1 MARPSQSSAA
11 VGRVALLDGRTRVIS
26 VFRNGG
32 WERVRGRRWF
42 TPTTV
47 QSLRAEDVRTVV
59 LRRGF
64 RRAQMPLSW
73 VAEWQLRQRPGQDT
87 RDPGTPA
94 TRGDELPAGE
104 PQ

>member
-1 MARPSQSSAA
+1 MHASQSTTA
-11 VGRVALLDGRTRVIS
+11 VGRVARLDGRTRVVA
-26 VFRNGG
+26 VFRDGR

-47 QSLRAEDVRTVV
+47 QHLKDQDVRTVV

-73 VAEWQLRQRPGQDT
+73 VAEWRIRHRLEH
-87 RDPGTPA
+87 
-94 TRGDELPAGE
+94 DEAPSS
-104 PQ
+104 